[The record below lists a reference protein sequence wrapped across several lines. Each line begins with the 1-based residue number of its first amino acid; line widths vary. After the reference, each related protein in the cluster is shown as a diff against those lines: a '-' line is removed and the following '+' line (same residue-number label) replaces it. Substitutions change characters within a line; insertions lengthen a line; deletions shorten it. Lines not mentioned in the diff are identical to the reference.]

1 MYNENQVPMKCVTE
15 KSKQDQL
22 ESTEEITIITCLG
35 RQPCVPFHR
44 MLSRTVGKET
54 IP

>member
-1 MYNENQVPMKCVTE
+1 MYNENRVPMKRETE
-15 KSKQDQL
+15 KSKKDQL
-22 ESTEEITIITCLG
+22 ESTEEIRITCLE

>member
-1 MYNENQVPMKCVTE
+1 MYNENRVPVKCETE
-15 KSKQDQL
+15 KQDQL
-22 ESTEEITIITCLG
+22 ESTEEITRITCLG